1 MTAQAVTPSLN
12 QPLAELDPDI
22 AEVFDTVYRD
32 ITPELARQR
41 EELLV
46 ELGKES

>member
-22 AEVFDTVYRD
+22 AGVLTG
-32 ITPELARQR
+32 ELAR
-41 EELLV
+41 
-46 ELGKES
+46 